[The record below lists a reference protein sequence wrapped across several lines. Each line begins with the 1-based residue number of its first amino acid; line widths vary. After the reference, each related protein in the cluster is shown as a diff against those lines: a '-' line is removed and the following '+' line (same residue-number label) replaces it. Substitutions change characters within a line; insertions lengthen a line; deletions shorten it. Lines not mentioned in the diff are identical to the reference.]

1 MFIATVMLDIW
12 TWEAGIGSVLER
24 HVKIRFFSKKKK
36 KLKHFVKIQNR
47 GKKQEWKVIQINTH
61 NSLKAVY

>member
-24 HVKIRFFSKKKK
+24 HVKIRIFSKKK
-36 KLKHFVKIQNR
+36 KLKHFVKIQKR
-47 GKKQEWKVIQINTH
+47 GKKTREKVIQINTR

>member
-24 HVKIRFFSKKKK
+24 HVKIRFFGKKKK
-36 KLKHFVKIQNR
+36 TKTFC
-47 GKKQEWKVIQINTH
+47 
-61 NSLKAVY
+61 